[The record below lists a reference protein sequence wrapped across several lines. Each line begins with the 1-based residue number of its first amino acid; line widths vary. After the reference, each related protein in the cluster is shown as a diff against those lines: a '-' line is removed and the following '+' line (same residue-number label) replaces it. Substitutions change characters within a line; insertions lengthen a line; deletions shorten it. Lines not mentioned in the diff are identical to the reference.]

1 MARLIW
7 LFIGSSSLGLGTL
20 GIFLPL
26 LPTVPFYLLAAFGF
40 SKSSSKMHDWMLN
53 HKVFGPDIQN
63 WNKNRVIHRR
73 AKLMA
78 SAGMVGSFILVLVL
92 GVPLKFVAIQVICLA
107 LVARFIWKQK
117 ES

>member
-1 MARLIW
+1 MVRFIW
-7 LFIGSSSLGLGTL
+7 LFIGSSALGLGTL

-40 SKSSSKMHDWMLN
+40 SQSSTKMHNWMLN
-53 HKVFGPDIQN
+53 HKVFGPDIKN
-63 WNKNRVIHRR
+63 WNENRVIHRR

-78 SAGMVGSFILVLVL
+78 SAGMVGSIILALVLS
-92 GVPLKFVAIQVICLA
+92 VPLKYIAIQVICLA

-117 ES
+117 EP

>member
-1 MARLIW
+1 MARIIW
-7 LFIGSSSLGLGTL
+7 FIVGGGSLGLGTL

-40 SKSSSKMHDWMLN
+40 SKSSTRLHNWMLN
-53 HKVFGPDIQN
+53 HKVFGPEIQN
-63 WNKNRVIHRR
+63 WNKNRIIRRR

-78 SAGMVGSFILVLVL
+78 SVGMISSIFLAVVLA
-92 GVPLKFVAIQVICLA
+92 VPLKYIAIQVICLGFI
-107 LVARFIWKQK
+107 ARFIWKQK